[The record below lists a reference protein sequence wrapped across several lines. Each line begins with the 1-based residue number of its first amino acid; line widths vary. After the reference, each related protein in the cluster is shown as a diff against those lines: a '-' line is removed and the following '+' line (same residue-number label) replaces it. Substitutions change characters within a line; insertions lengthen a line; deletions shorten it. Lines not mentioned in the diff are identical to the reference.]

1 MTQNAGSH
9 CRVDPLSQSLLA
21 TATAPSATSKHK
33 TIELH
38 NPSKIVE
45 LKFTG
50 TLTFKWR
57 FQWEECVHPFIVDMT
72 LLNVTARHEFEWK
85 REECFII
92 RKPDP
97 AVLVAITKEA
107 AGRLKTST
115 VQILDYNLKRYAVHF
130 SRKPDIVNMPYIRF
144 DVQDRKGL
152 EIVILTALLTFQ
164 DTNDAY
170 HTPSPNP
177 PPSIV
182 TAANLPTIQPSP
194 SLHSRPSF
202 FGLTR
207 RVSEEA
213 RTTAALANQ
222 LNDLQVRTDVP
233 PVLPPKPAPRTGLNR
248 IADMHAMR
256 VASGEGEANEVIV
269 EGEGSMEEYA
279 QYVESMLKVGYNA
292 FGPVLDL
299 TVVQNL

>member
-1 MTQNAGSH
+1 M
-9 CRVDPLSQSLLA
+9 
-21 TATAPSATSKHK
+21 
-33 TIELH
+33 
-38 NPSKIVE
+38 E

-57 FQWEECVHPFIVDMT
+57 FQWEEYVNPYTVYVT

-115 VQILDYNLKRYAVHF
+115 VQILDYNLNRYVVHT
-130 SRKPDIVNMPYIRF
+130 SSNPNVVNIPCNRF

-170 HTPSPNP
+170 HTPGPNV
-177 PPSIV
+177 PPSTV
-182 TAANLPTIQPSP
+182 TAASVPNIQPSP

-202 FGLTR
+202 FGLSR
-207 RVSEEA
+207 RVSDDA
-213 RTTAALANQ
+213 RTTATLANQ
-222 LNDLQVRTDVP
+222 LGELQLNTDVP
-233 PVLPPKPAPRTGLNR
+233 PVLPPKPAPRTGLDR

-256 VASGEGEANEVIV
+256 VASGEGEANEVVV
-269 EGEGSMEEYA
+269 EREGSMEEYA
-279 QYVESMLKVGYNA
+279 RYVESMLKVGHAPRGSVFN
-292 FGPVLDL
+292 L
-299 TVVQNL
+299 TMAHNL